1 MKTTMK
7 CLRKIIIGFI
17 AYLCM
22 IFSVCGASDNN
33 VEDAVKLEK
42 FGISEKSINVF
53 FSTGLYKGLL
63 DEGKPILV
71 IAMMSKTIP
80 PKPDINLGFF
90 YKLTE
95 SKKID
100 LGINIVNPPFV
111 FGFIGMY
118 ENAKLKLDT
127 TIELGSEEFKIAT
140 DTVYNLPTEV
150 KDGFTLITYFEI
162 TKNKDNTYNEPY
174 LAFIYKKKIDK
185 H

>member
-22 IFSVCGASDNN
+22 NFLVCGASGNN

-42 FGISEKSINVF
+42 FGISEKSINDF
-53 FSTGLYKGLL
+53 FSTGLYKGIL
-63 DEGKPILV
+63 DDGKPILV
-71 IAMMSKTIP
+71 LAMISDAV
-80 PKPDINLGFF
+80 PKPNINMGPF
-90 YKLTE
+90 YKLIDG
-95 SKKID
+95 KKIE
-100 LGINIVNPPFV
+100 LGMNFMDPPFV

-150 KDGFTLITYFEI
+150 KDGFTLVRYFEI
-162 TKNKDNTYNEPY
+162 TKINDSTYNKPY

-185 H
+185 Y

>member
-71 IAMMSKTIP
+71 LAMMSKTV
-80 PKPDINLGFF
+80 PKPNINMGPF
-90 YKLTE
+90 YNLIDG
-95 SKKID
+95 KKIE
-100 LGINIVNPPFV
+100 LGMNFMDPPFV

-127 TIELGSEEFKIAT
+127 TIELVSEEFKIAT
-140 DTVYNLPTEV
+140 NTVYNLPTEV
-150 KDGFTLITYFEI
+150 KDGFTLIRYFEI

-185 H
+185 Y

>member
-17 AYLCM
+17 AYSCM

-42 FGISEKSINVF
+42 FGISEKSINDF

-63 DEGKPILV
+63 DEGNPILV
-71 IAMMSKTIP
+71 IAMMSKTI

-150 KDGFTLITYFEI
+150 KDGFTLIRYFEI

-174 LAFIYKKKIDK
+174 LALIYKKKIDK

>member
-22 IFSVCGASDNN
+22 NFSVCGASGNN

-42 FGISEKSINVF
+42 FGISEKSINEF
-53 FSTGLYKGLL
+53 FSTGLYKGFL

-71 IAMMSKTIP
+71 LAMMSKTIP
-80 PKPDINLGFF
+80 KPDINLGIF

-118 ENAKLKLDT
+118 ENGKLKLDT
-127 TIELGSEEFKIAT
+127 TIELGSKDFKIDA
-140 DTVYNLPTEV
+140 DTAYNVPTEV
-150 KDGFTLITYFEI
+150 KNGFTLVRYFEI
-162 TKNKDNTYNEPY
+162 TKINDSTYNKPY

-185 H
+185 Y

>member
-1 MKTTMK
+1 MN
-7 CLRKIIIGFI
+7 
-17 AYLCM
+17 
-22 IFSVCGASDNN
+22 FSVCGASGNN

-42 FGISEKSINVF
+42 FGISEKSINEF
-53 FSTGLYKGLL
+53 FSTGLYKGIL
-63 DEGKPILV
+63 DDGKPILV
-71 IAMMSKTIP
+71 LAMISDAV
-80 PKPDINLGFF
+80 PKPNINMGPF
-90 YKLTE
+90 YNLIDG
-95 SKKID
+95 KKIE
-100 LGINIVNPPFV
+100 LGMNFMDPPFV

-150 KDGFTLITYFEI
+150 KDGFTLIRYFEI

-185 H
+185 Y

>member
-1 MKTTMK
+1 
-7 CLRKIIIGFI
+7 
-17 AYLCM
+17 M

-150 KDGFTLITYFEI
+150 KDEFTLIRYFEI
-162 TKNKDNTYNEPY
+162 TKNKDYTYNEPY
-174 LAFIYKKKIDK
+174 LSFIYKKKIDK

>member
-42 FGISEKSINVF
+42 FGISEKSINDF

-63 DEGKPILV
+63 DEGNPILV

-80 PKPDINLGFF
+80 PKPDINMCFF
-90 YKLTE
+90 YKLTRG
-95 SKKID
+95 KKID
-100 LGINIVNPPFV
+100 LGISIINPPFV

-118 ENAKLKLDT
+118 ENVKLKLDT
-127 TIELGSEEFKIAT
+127 AIELVSEEFEITA

-150 KDGFTLITYFEI
+150 KDGFTC
-162 TKNKDNTYNEPY
+162 
-174 LAFIYKKKIDK
+174 
-185 H
+185 

>member
-17 AYLCM
+17 AYSCM
-22 IFSVCGASDNN
+22 IFSVCGASGNN

-42 FGISEKSINVF
+42 FGISEKSINDF

-63 DEGKPILV
+63 DESNPILV

-80 PKPDINLGFF
+80 KPDINVGFF
-90 YKLTE
+90 YKLTRG
-95 SKKID
+95 KKID
-100 LGINIVNPPFV
+100 LGISIINPPFV

-118 ENAKLKLDT
+118 ENVKLKLDT
-127 TIELGSEEFKIAT
+127 AIELVSEEFEITA

-150 KDGFTLITYFEI
+150 KDGFTC
-162 TKNKDNTYNEPY
+162 
-174 LAFIYKKKIDK
+174 
-185 H
+185 

>member
-22 IFSVCGASDNN
+22 NFSVCGASGNN
-33 VEDAVKLEK
+33 VEDAVRLEK
-42 FGISEKSINVF
+42 FGISEKSINKF
-53 FSTGLYKGLL
+53 FSTGLYKGIL
-63 DEGKPILV
+63 DDGKPILV
-71 IAMMSKTIP
+71 LAMIS
-80 PKPDINLGFF
+80 DILPSSSIDIGLF
-90 YKLTE
+90 YKLIDG
-95 SKKID
+95 KKID

-111 FGFIGMY
+111 FGFIGIY

-150 KDGFTLITYFEI
+150 KDGFTLIRYFEI
-162 TKNKDNTYNEPY
+162 TKNNDNTYNEPY
-174 LAFIYKKKIDK
+174 LALIYKKKI
-185 H
+185 

>member
-1 MKTTMK
+1 
-7 CLRKIIIGFI
+7 
-17 AYLCM
+17 M
-22 IFSVCGASDNN
+22 IFSVCGASGNN

-42 FGISEKSINVF
+42 FGISEKSINDF

-63 DEGKPILV
+63 DEGNPILV
-71 IAMMSKTIP
+71 IAMMSKTI

-127 TIELGSEEFKIAT
+127 TIELVSEEFEITA

-150 KDGFTLITYFEI
+150 KDGFTC
-162 TKNKDNTYNEPY
+162 
-174 LAFIYKKKIDK
+174 
-185 H
+185 

>member
-1 MKTTMK
+1 
-7 CLRKIIIGFI
+7 
-17 AYLCM
+17 M
-22 IFSVCGASDNN
+22 IFSVCGASGNN

-63 DEGKPILV
+63 DEGNPILV
-71 IAMMSKTIP
+71 IAMMSKTI

-127 TIELGSEEFKIAT
+127 TIELVSEEFEITA

-150 KDGFTLITYFEI
+150 KDGFTC
-162 TKNKDNTYNEPY
+162 
-174 LAFIYKKKIDK
+174 
-185 H
+185 

>member
-1 MKTTMK
+1 MK

-22 IFSVCGASDNN
+22 NFSVCGASGNN

-71 IAMMSKTIP
+71 LAMMSKTIP
-80 PKPDINLGFF
+80 KPDINMGPF
-90 YKLTE
+90 YKLIDG
-95 SKKID
+95 KKIE
-100 LGINIVNPPFV
+100 LGMNFMDPPFV

-118 ENAKLKLDT
+118 ENGKLKLDT
-127 TIELGSEEFKIAT
+127 TIELGSKDFKIDA
-140 DTVYNLPTEV
+140 DTAYNVPTEV
-150 KDGFTLITYFEI
+150 KNGFTLVRYFEI

-174 LAFIYKKKIDK
+174 LALIYKKKIDK

>member
-42 FGISEKSINVF
+42 FGISEKSINDF

-63 DEGKPILV
+63 DEGNPILV

-80 PKPDINLGFF
+80 KPDINMGFF

-127 TIELGSEEFKIAT
+127 AIELVSEEFEITA
-140 DTVYNLPTEV
+140 DTVYNFPTEV
-150 KDGFTLITYFEI
+150 KDGFTC
-162 TKNKDNTYNEPY
+162 
-174 LAFIYKKKIDK
+174 
-185 H
+185 

>member
-1 MKTTMK
+1 MK

-22 IFSVCGASDNN
+22 NFSVYGASGNN
-33 VEDAVKLEK
+33 VEDAVRLEK
-42 FGISEKSINVF
+42 FGISEKSINEF
-53 FSTGLYKGLL
+53 FSTGLYKGFL

-71 IAMMSKTIP
+71 LAMMSKTIP
-80 PKPDINLGFF
+80 KPDINLGIF

-118 ENAKLKLDT
+118 ENGKLKLDT
-127 TIELGSEEFKIAT
+127 TIELGSKDFKIDA
-140 DTVYNLPTEV
+140 DTAYNVPTEV
-150 KDGFTLITYFEI
+150 KNGFTLVRYFEI
-162 TKNKDNTYNEPY
+162 TKNNDNTYNEPY

-185 H
+185 Y

>member
-22 IFSVCGASDNN
+22 NFSVCGASGNN
-33 VEDAVKLEK
+33 VEDAVRLEK
-42 FGISEKSINVF
+42 FGISEKSVNDF
-53 FSTGLYKGLL
+53 FSTGLYKGFL

-71 IAMMSKTIP
+71 LAMMSKTIP
-80 PKPDINLGFF
+80 KPDINLGIF

-118 ENAKLKLDT
+118 ENGKLKLDT
-127 TIELGSEEFKIAT
+127 TIELGSKDFKIDA
-140 DTVYNLPTEV
+140 DTAYNVPTEV
-150 KDGFTLITYFEI
+150 KNGFTLVRYFEI
-162 TKNKDNTYNEPY
+162 TKINDSTYNKPY
-174 LAFIYKKKIDK
+174 LAFIYKKKD
-185 H
+185 

>member
-22 IFSVCGASDNN
+22 NFLVCGASGNN

-42 FGISEKSINVF
+42 FGISEKSINKF
-53 FSTGLYKGLL
+53 FSTGLYKGIL
-63 DEGKPILV
+63 DDGKPILV
-71 IAMMSKTIP
+71 LAMISDAV
-80 PKPDINLGFF
+80 PKPNINMGPF
-90 YKLTE
+90 YKLIDG
-95 SKKID
+95 KKIE
-100 LGINIVNPPFV
+100 LGMNLMDPPFV

-150 KDGFTLITYFEI
+150 KDGFTLIRYFEI
-162 TKNKDNTYNEPY
+162 TKNNDNTYNEPY

>member
-22 IFSVCGASDNN
+22 NFSVCGASGNN
-33 VEDAVKLEK
+33 VEDVVKLKK

-71 IAMMSKTIP
+71 LAMMSKTI

-95 SKKID
+95 GKKID
-100 LGINIVNPPFV
+100 LGINIINPPFV
-111 FGFIGMY
+111 FGFIGMN
-118 ENAKLKLDT
+118 ENVKLKLDT
-127 TIELGSEEFKIAT
+127 AIELVSEEFEITA
-140 DTVYNLPTEV
+140 DTVYNLSTEV
-150 KDGFTLITYFEI
+150 KDGFTC
-162 TKNKDNTYNEPY
+162 
-174 LAFIYKKKIDK
+174 
-185 H
+185 

>member
-22 IFSVCGASDNN
+22 NFSVCGASGNN
-33 VEDAVKLEK
+33 VEDAVKLKK
-42 FGISEKSINVF
+42 FGISEKSVNDF
-53 FSTGLYKGLL
+53 FSTGLYKGFL

-71 IAMMSKTIP
+71 LAMMSKTI

-90 YKLTE
+90 YKLTNG
-95 SKKID
+95 KKIE

-150 KDGFTLITYFEI
+150 KNGFTLVRYFEI
-162 TKNKDNTYNEPY
+162 TKINDSTYNKPY

-185 H
+185 Y

>member
-1 MKTTMK
+1 MK

-22 IFSVCGASDNN
+22 NFSVCGASGNN
-33 VEDAVKLEK
+33 VEDAVRLEK
-42 FGISEKSINVF
+42 FGISEKSVNDF
-53 FSTGLYKGLL
+53 FSTGLYKGFL

-71 IAMMSKTIP
+71 LAMMSKTIP
-80 PKPDINLGFF
+80 KPDINLGIF

-118 ENAKLKLDT
+118 ENGKLKLDT
-127 TIELGSEEFKIAT
+127 TIELGSKDFKIDA
-140 DTVYNLPTEV
+140 DTAYNVPTEV
-150 KDGFTLITYFEI
+150 KNGFTLVRYFEI
-162 TKNKDNTYNEPY
+162 TKINDSTYNKPY
-174 LAFIYKKKIDK
+174 LAFIYKKKD
-185 H
+185 

>member
-1 MKTTMK
+1 MK
-7 CLRKIIIGFI
+7 CLRKIIIGFM

-42 FGISEKSINVF
+42 FGISEKSINDF

-63 DEGKPILV
+63 DEGNPILV

-80 PKPDINLGFF
+80 PKPDINMCFF
-90 YKLTE
+90 YKLTRG
-95 SKKID
+95 KKID
-100 LGINIVNPPFV
+100 LGISIINPPFV

-118 ENAKLKLDT
+118 ENVKLKLDT

-150 KDGFTLITYFEI
+150 KDGFTLIRYFEI

>member
-1 MKTTMK
+1 
-7 CLRKIIIGFI
+7 
-17 AYLCM
+17 M

-150 KDGFTLITYFEI
+150 KDGFTLIRYFEI

>member
-1 MKTTMK
+1 MKYVKAILT
-7 CLRKIIIGFI
+7 CLTICG
-17 AYLCM
+17 C
-22 IFSVCGASDNN
+22 IFFSACSSNENN
-33 VEDAVKLEK
+33 IKEDLKLEK
-42 FGISEKSINVF
+42 FGISEKSVNDF
-53 FSTGLYKGLL
+53 FSTGLYKGFL

-71 IAMMSKTIP
+71 LAMMSKTI

-150 KDGFTLITYFEI
+150 KDGFTLIRYFEI

-185 H
+185 Y

>member
-1 MKTTMK
+1 
-7 CLRKIIIGFI
+7 
-17 AYLCM
+17 M

-42 FGISEKSINVF
+42 FGISEKSINDF

-63 DEGKPILV
+63 DEGNPILV
-71 IAMMSKTIP
+71 LAMMSKTI

-90 YKLTE
+90 YKLTRG
-95 SKKID
+95 KKID
-100 LGINIVNPPFV
+100 LGISIINPPFV

-118 ENAKLKLDT
+118 ENVKLKLDT
-127 TIELGSEEFKIAT
+127 AIELGSEEFKIAT

-150 KDGFTLITYFEI
+150 KDGFTLIRYFEI

-174 LAFIYKKKIDK
+174 LALIHKKKIDK

>member
-22 IFSVCGASDNN
+22 NFLVCGASGNN

-42 FGISEKSINVF
+42 FGISEKSVNDF
-53 FSTGLYKGLL
+53 FSTGLYKGFL

-71 IAMMSKTIP
+71 LAMMSKTIP
-80 PKPDINLGFF
+80 KPDINLGIF

-150 KDGFTLITYFEI
+150 KDGFTLIRYFEI
-162 TKNKDNTYNEPY
+162 TKNNDNTYNEPY

-185 H
+185 Y

>member
-1 MKTTMK
+1 MLSSA
-7 CLRKIIIGFI
+7 C
-17 AYLCM
+17 
-22 IFSVCGASDNN
+22 SPDENN
-33 VEDAVKLEK
+33 KKDTLKLEK

-71 IAMMSKTIP
+71 LAMMSKTI

-127 TIELGSEEFKIAT
+127 TIELVSEEFKIAT

-150 KDGFTLITYFEI
+150 KDGFTLIRYFEI

-174 LAFIYKKKIDK
+174 LAFIYRLINTNL
-185 H
+185 